1 MARRL
6 QAGAGPNL
14 PSHSGNTPLHVAC
27 AAGARLPLLRLLTHA
42 RADVHARNCRD
53 ETPLHLLA
61 MSAAFE
67 AGPAVAHLLECGGRV
82 GARDERGDTPLHRA
96 VAGGQL
102 ERACQLVSA
111 GSSLVAPRHAATPPR
126 CNPATLQPRHAATP
140 PRAGACDPATVQP
153 CNRATVQ
160 PTRPACSP
168 HVCSL
173 QPAAPVL
180 RR

>member
-67 AGPAVAHLLECGGRV
+67 AGVKLVSSVKLFSHYVPRHHVVEGHLLAFVTYCAEKHCKFVHIIKHALCLNGS
-82 GARDERGDTPLHRA
+82 ARWAPLKST
-96 VAGGQL
+96 G
-102 ERACQLVSA
+102 ELV
-111 GSSLVAPRHAATPPR
+111 RNQAAF
-126 CNPATLQPRHAATP
+126 
-140 PRAGACDPATVQP
+140 
-153 CNRATVQ
+153 
-160 PTRPACSP
+160 
-168 HVCSL
+168 
-173 QPAAPVL
+173 
-180 RR
+180 